1 MVKEEKK
8 QQVEKLRQLIEQY
21 PVIGIIDMHKLQS
34 KQLQIIK
41 KKMRGKAVIT
51 LTKKS
56 ILTHAIHAAKK
67 EKILELEKILP
78 QQPGIAFTE
87 LGGFNFYGT
96 INKMKS
102 STFAKAGDI
111 AISDIVVS
119 EGPTDLLPGPAITE
133 LTRVGIPAG
142 VVDGKIAVKKE
153 KVVVKKGD
161 AISAELSVALRKLKI
176 EPMEVGINIVAIFE
190 NGMIYTK
197 DSLSLV
203 GEGYVNKL
211 KQAYTEA
218 LNLSVAVG
226 YLTKQNIKLL
236 LVKAIRSARAI
247 EGKIKPIEVVGESVT
262 KTETT
267 ETKTSEENKTEEN
280 QNENGGAK

>member
-1 MVKEEKK
+1 MIKMVKEEKK
-8 QQVEKLRQLIEQY
+8 QQVEKLKQLIEQY

-56 ILTHAIHAAKK
+56 ILTHAIHATKK

-102 STFAKAGDI
+102 STFAKAGDV

-153 KVVVKKGD
+153 RTVVKKGD
-161 AISAELSVALRKLKI
+161 AISAELAVALRKLKI
-176 EPMEVGINIVAIFE
+176 EPMEVGINIVAIFD

-197 DSLSLV
+197 ESLSLV
-203 GEGYVNKL
+203 GEGYISKL

-226 YLTKQNIKLL
+226 YIAKENIKLL

-247 EGKIKPIEVVGESVT
+247 EGKIAT
-262 KTETT
+262 KVETTETT
-267 ETKTSEENKTEEN
+267 ETKTSEKNKTDEK
-280 QNENGGAK
+280 ENGGAK